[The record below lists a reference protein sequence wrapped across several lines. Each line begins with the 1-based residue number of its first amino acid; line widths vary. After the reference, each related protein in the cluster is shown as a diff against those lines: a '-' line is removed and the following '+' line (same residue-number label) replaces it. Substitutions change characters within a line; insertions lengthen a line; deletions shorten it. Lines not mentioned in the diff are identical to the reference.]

1 MDLFLIILSFMFLLL
16 GIAGSFLPIL
26 PGPLSG
32 WIGFLLVYQVSYVPS
47 NNSFL
52 WTTLFI
58 AIGVFLI
65 DYLVPIIGTKKFG
78 GTQIGI
84 IGSTICLVFGLITLG
99 PFGVIIGSF
108 GGAFL
113 GELINNPTQKKAA
126 LKAAI
131 GSLIGFISGFLLK
144 LVTAMI
150 FFFYYLK
157 ILWANVN

>member
-1 MDLFLIILSFMFLLL
+1 MDLFLIILSFIFLLL

-65 DYLVPIIGTKKFG
+65 DYLVPIIGTKKIG
-78 GTQIGI
+78 GTRSGV
-84 IGSTICLVFGLITLG
+84 IGSSIGLVFGLITHG
-99 PFGVIIGSF
+99 PFGIIIGSF
-108 GGAFL
+108 RGAFL
-113 GELINNPTQKKAA
+113 GELINNPTNKKAA

-131 GSLIGFISGFLLK
+131 GSLIGFINGFLLK

>member
-1 MDLFLIILSFMFLLL
+1 MDLFLIIFSFIFLLL
-16 GIAGSFLPIL
+16 GITGSFLPIL
-26 PGPLSG
+26 PGPLTG
-32 WIGFLLVYQVSYVPS
+32 WIGFLLLYQVSCIPS

-65 DYLVPIIGTKKFG
+65 DYIVPIIGTKKFG
-78 GTQIGI
+78 GTRSGA
-84 IGSTICLVFGLITLG
+84 IGSTIGLVFGLITLG
-99 PFGVIIGSF
+99 PFGIIIGSF

-113 GELINNPTQKKAA
+113 GELINNPTRKKAA

-131 GSLIGFISGFLLK
+131 GSLVGFISGFLLK
-144 LVTAMI
+144 LITAII
-150 FFFYYLK
+150 FLFYYLK

>member
-1 MDLFLIILSFMFLLL
+1 MDLFLIILSFIFLIL
-16 GIAGSFLPIL
+16 GIVGSFLPIL
-26 PGPLSG
+26 PGPLTG
-32 WIGFLLVYQVSYVPS
+32 WIGFLLVYQVSYIPS
-47 NNSFL
+47 DNSFL

-78 GTQIGI
+78 GTRSGV
-84 IGSTICLVFGLITLG
+84 IGSTIGLVFGLITLG
-99 PFGVIIGSF
+99 PLGIIIGSF

-113 GELINNPTQKKAA
+113 GELINNPIRKKAA

-144 LVTAMI
+144 LVTAII

>member
-1 MDLFLIILSFMFLLL
+1 MDLFLIILSFIFLLL

-26 PGPLSG
+26 PGPLTG

-78 GTQIGI
+78 GTRSGV
-84 IGSTICLVFGLITLG
+84 IGSTVGLVFGLITLG
-99 PFGVIIGSF
+99 HFGIIIGSF

-113 GELINNPTQKKAA
+113 GELINNPTHKKAA